1 MPTPHLR
8 FDLVLDPTDHWTVWD
23 HDVETPACF
32 GGEILHG
39 LSESQAQQF
48 AKILNEIYPSSL
60 MARKN
65 NSTVHLRKTPFFG

>member
-1 MPTPHLR
+1 MATPRPR

-32 GGEILHG
+32 GGEILYG
-39 LSESQAQQF
+39 LSESQARKL

-60 MARKN
+60 MDRKN
-65 NSTVHLRKTPFFG
+65 NSSVH